1 MKTDHRRLLGSVSL
15 ILALGCSWFA
25 DIKVSCAAPGGIC
38 VAKPTPEQVEYLDM
52 ELQMFVCLD
61 PCTWQNREYDNHS
74 TPLTAINPARLDT
87 DQWCRVAQ
95 SFGAKQILFVAKHT
109 GGFCWWRTKTSDY
122 GIRNTPYKSGKGDV
136 LAQLSRSCRKHGLK
150 LGIYVYPGD
159 DLWGAG
165 IGSGGRTSDP
175 KKQEAYNKVFR
186 QQLIE
191 VLSRYGT
198 VAEVWFDG
206 SCVIEVGDILK
217 KHAPRAMVFQGPHT
231 TLRWVGN
238 EAGAAPYPTWQ
249 TVKRADAAKGIA
261 TAAQSDPDGDVWLP
275 LECDTTLLDHKW
287 FWGRNTDHML
297 KSLDQL
303 MDVYYKSVGRGCL
316 LLLNSTPDTTGLIP
330 DSHVRR
336 YREFG
341 HEIAR
346 RFDQCIAEM
355 HGKGN
360 SILLDLGRPTVI
372 NHAITME
379 DVREGQRV
387 RAYRLEGRTR
397 DGWKTLVSRGQ
408 SIGHK
413 RIDQFSDTEVSQVR
427 LVISQ
432 SAAEPLILRLA
443 VFQVDDDGNTSRIAT
458 PGKLRQT
465 NWIRAGSWEP
475 GAFAP
480 TLRSLDIDITRG
492 VPKPGDYEVRFE
504 VTDSESTVE
513 VKSVE
518 LVIAGR
524 VIRGRTSRLPD
535 SHAFSLYRM
544 EQTTADSPTA
554 IRIEARTLESKP
566 CKGVVLV
573 RPR

>member
-1 MKTDHRRLLGSVSL
+1 VLFALHSLGTT
-15 ILALGCSWFA
+15 ATA
-25 DIKVSCAAPGGIC
+25 AAPAGVN
-38 VAKPTPEQVEYLDM
+38 VAKPTPQQVEYLDM

-109 GGFCWWRTKTSDY
+109 GGFCWWRTETSDY
-122 GIRNTPYKSGKGDV
+122 GIRNTPYKNGKGDV
-136 LAQLSRSCRKHGLK
+136 LAQLSRSCREHGLK

-159 DLWGAG
+159 DQWGAG

-186 QQLIE
+186 QQLTE
-191 VLSRYGT
+191 VLSRYGKI
-198 VAEVWFDG
+198 AEVWFDG
-206 SCVIEVGDILK
+206 SCVIAVGDILK
-217 KHAPRAMVFQGPHT
+217 QYAPRAMVFQGPHT

-238 EAGAAPYPTWQ
+238 EAGVAPYPAWQ
-249 TVKRADAAKGIA
+249 TVQHAAAATGIA

-275 LECDTTLLDHKW
+275 MECDTTLLDHKW
-287 FWGRNTDHML
+287 FWGRNTDPML

-341 HEIAR
+341 REIAR
-346 RFDQCIAEM
+346 RFDRSIAET

-360 SILLDLGRPTVI
+360 STLLDLERPTVI
-372 NHAITME
+372 NHAISME
-379 DVREGQRV
+379 EIREGQRV
-387 RAYRLEGRTR
+387 RAYRLEGRTH
-397 DGWKTLVSRGQ
+397 DGWKILVSRGQ

-413 RIDQFSDTEVSQVR
+413 RIDEFPDTEVSQVR
-427 LVISQ
+427 LVVDQ
-432 SAAEPLILRLA
+432 SAAEPLIRRLA
-443 VFQVDDDGNTSRIAT
+443 VFYVAGSGPERHVDVAKK
-458 PGKLRQT
+458 PRQT
-465 NWIRAGSWEP
+465 NWIRAGAWGPDAFGPSW
-475 GAFAP
+475 
-480 TLRSLDIDITRG
+480 RSLDIDITRG
-492 VPKPGDYEVRFE
+492 VSKPGDYEVRLE
-504 VTDSESTVE
+504 VTDKGSKLDVTG
-513 VKSVE
+513 VE

-524 VIRGRTSRLPD
+524 VIRGRTSRLSG
-535 SHAFSLYRM
+535 SHTYRLYRM

-554 IRIEARTLESKP
+554 IRIKARTSALKP
-566 CKGVVLV
+566 CKGIVLV